1 MSQNESKPYS
11 QTLRGLKVVE
21 TNDIAQAL
29 NQTIQVQPF
38 QALVGVQLHWYL
50 RPLLAAIREASP
62 SRRPLWRS
70 LASGKH
76 TLAAAAMTP
85 ETFNECRDRCVGRKA
100 RTRQCFRT

>member
-1 MSQNESKPYS
+1 MVSQDQSKPYS

-50 RPLLAAIREASP
+50 RPQLSAIREASP
-62 SRRPLWRS
+62 SRRPLCGS

-76 TLAAAAMTP
+76 TSAAAAVTP
-85 ETFNECRDRCVGRKA
+85 ETFDECRDRRAGRKA
-100 RTRQCFRT
+100 RTRQ